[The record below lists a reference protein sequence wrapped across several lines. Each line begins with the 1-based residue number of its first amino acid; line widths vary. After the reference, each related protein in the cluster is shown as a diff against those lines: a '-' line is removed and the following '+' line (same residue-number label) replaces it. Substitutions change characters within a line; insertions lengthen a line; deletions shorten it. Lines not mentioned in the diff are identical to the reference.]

1 MKRIDIVYGGKPYSL
16 GGRSI
21 ESIQEEIGAAIATGV
36 PYWIKVNSGEGRYE
50 DAYLLI
56 APGIALAMLNVKPN
70 GDASAADDAAAA
82 AEFKR
87 EML

>member
-1 MKRIDIVYGGKPYSL
+1 MNRIDIVYGGKPYSL

-21 ESIQEEIGAAIATGV
+21 ASIQDEIGAAIAAGV
-36 PYWIKVNSGEGRYE
+36 PYWINVNSGEGHYE

-56 APGIALAMLNVKPN
+56 APGISVAMVNVKPN
-70 GDASAADDAAAA
+70 GDSTEADNADAAAD
-82 AEFKR
+82 FTR